1 MHDRMS
7 KTASLKR
14 LRQTPNSKGQNM
26 DEPINVQTIVQQSID
41 EYMRKDSARRE
52 PAYKTELQE
61 ERRRREQLEKR
72 MNELVEENKRSRAL
86 ADEAQRNNAIRSEL
100 QRLGVMKVDL
110 AFKAVQDGVVRT
122 EDGRLVA
129 RGEGGEQP
137 IAEYL
142 ASFVQENPEFLPA
155 RIAGG
160 TGMTG
165 TQKSAPQTG
174 GAIDIDKISPS
185 MSKEELERVRQEILR
200 VATQTLR

>member
-1 MHDRMS
+1 
-7 KTASLKR
+7 
-14 LRQTPNSKGQNM
+14 M
-26 DEPINVQTIVQQSID
+26 DEPINVQTIVQQAID

-72 MNELVEENKRSRAL
+72 MNELVEENKRSRAM
-86 ADEAQRNNAIRSEL
+86 ADEAQRNNTIRTEL
-100 QRLGVMKVDL
+100 QKLGVMKVDL
-110 AFKAVQDGVVRT
+110 AYKAVQDGVVRT
-122 EDGRLVA
+122 DDGRLVA
-129 RGEGGEQP
+129 RGDNGEQP
-137 IAEYL
+137 VAEYL

-165 TQKSAPQTG
+165 TQKAAPQNG
-174 GAIDIDKISPS
+174 GAIDLDKISPS

>member
-1 MHDRMS
+1 
-7 KTASLKR
+7 
-14 LRQTPNSKGQNM
+14 M
-26 DEPINVQTIVQQSID
+26 DEPINVQGIVQQAID

-72 MNELVEENKRSRAL
+72 MNELVEENKRSRAQ
-86 ADEAQRNNAIRSEL
+86 AEEAQRNSTIRTEL
-100 QRLGVMKVDL
+100 QKLGVMKVDL

-129 RGEGGEQP
+129 RGENGEQP
-137 IAEYL
+137 VAEYL
-142 ASFVQENPEFLPA
+142 AGFVQENPEFLPA

-165 TQKSAPQTG
+165 TQKAAPAG
-174 GAIDIDKISPS
+174 YGAIDLDKIGPS

-200 VATQTLR
+200 VASQTLR